1 MDWGKIFGC
10 AVVVAGGLA
19 SLAAW
24 SPAAAVTAAVDP
36 VTGLPEPGYAANIP
50 VTVPVTAK
58 VTPNCGFDPGNLPS
72 GTLNWGDLNNAFD
85 GQVNF
90 GLRCNTPLNVG
101 VVSSNGG
108 LKSGASVAS
117 GYTALRDYQ
126 VELFL
131 QGSPA
136 TADANCFASALVSA
150 GGCSFRGP
158 ATSTAS
164 SGGLFLNGTAVNA
177 GGYVSGSFIRVHDS
191 AYAGANTLVASP
203 TYADTLTLTLSAVI

>member
-1 MDWGKIFGC
+1 MGWGKIFQC
-10 AVVVAGGLA
+10 AIMA
-19 SLAAW
+19 SGFALFAAW

-36 VTGLPEPGYAANIP
+36 TTGVTEPGYASNIP

-58 VTPNCGFDPGNLPS
+58 VTPSCGFDPANLPS

-85 GQVNF
+85 GQINF

-108 LKSGASVAS
+108 LKSGASAAS

-136 TADANCFASALVSA
+136 TADANCQASALVAA
-150 GGCSFRGP
+150 GACTFRGP
-158 ATSTAS
+158 ATTTAA
-164 SGGLFLNGTAVNA
+164 SGGLFLNGSAVNG

-191 AYAGANTLVASP
+191 AYAGASTLVASP